1 MAIFNFIFT
10 KETLFSFN
18 LLKGSFFIL
27 MIDDFHNIN
36 TIKTPQKTELS
47 NAVHMATL
55 LMDVQEYKPVLQ
67 PSQSIHREVKVQI
80 PGRKQ
85 PQICRGG
92 ISDEAVT
99 NELQKF
105 GTQYFLN
112 TFLETL
118 PDNYKEINPCLLQ
131 TSLKEIR

>member
-27 MIDDFHNIN
+27 LIDDFHNIN

-55 LMDVQEYKPVLQ
+55 LMGIEEYKPVLQ

-105 GTQYFLN
+105 ETQYFVN

-131 TSLKEIR
+131 TSLNEIR

>member
-1 MAIFNFIFT
+1 
-10 KETLFSFN
+10 
-18 LLKGSFFIL
+18 

-36 TIKTPQKTELS
+36 HQNSTKNRTFKCSTYGNSAHDI
-47 NAVHMATL
+47 
-55 LMDVQEYKPVLQ
+55 QEYKPVLQ
-67 PSQSIHREVKVQI
+67 PSQSVHREVKVQI

-99 NELQKF
+99 NKLQKF

-112 TFLETL
+112 TFWETL

>member
-1 MAIFNFIFT
+1 MTFT
-10 KETLFSFN
+10 
-18 LLKGSFFIL
+18 IL
-27 MIDDFHNIN
+27 IPSKLH
-36 TIKTPQKTELS
+36 KKTELS

-55 LMDVQEYKPVLQ
+55 LMDIQEYKPVLQ

>member
-1 MAIFNFIFT
+1 
-10 KETLFSFN
+10 
-18 LLKGSFFIL
+18 
-27 MIDDFHNIN
+27 MIVDFHNIN

-55 LMDVQEYKPVLQ
+55 LMDIQEYKPVLQ

-85 PQICRGG
+85 TQICRGG
-92 ISDEAVT
+92 TSDKAVT

-105 GTQYFLN
+105 GTQYIFGDL
-112 TFLETL
+112 T
-118 PDNYKEINPCLLQ
+118 
-131 TSLKEIR
+131 

>member
-1 MAIFNFIFT
+1 
-10 KETLFSFN
+10 
-18 LLKGSFFIL
+18 

-36 TIKTPQKTELS
+36 TIKTPQTFKCS
-47 NAVHMATL
+47 FFFNATL
-55 LMDVQEYKPVLQ
+55 LMDIQEYKPVLQ
-67 PSQSIHREVKVQI
+67 PSQSIHREVKVQM
-80 PGRKQ
+80 PVRKQ

-92 ISDEAVT
+92 ISGEAVT

-118 PDNYKEINPCLLQ
+118 PDNYYKEINPCLLK